1 MPASLP
7 TAPVCGASIA
17 EEIGG
22 DGVDSARVN
31 VSAYA
36 HALSPI
42 VGPFARP
49 EQFLP
54 CILVLHRLE
63 MLLVAASRPPFC
75 VRTGWE
81 DDDCPTEVPA
91 TIMQGA

>member
-7 TAPVCGASIA
+7 TAPVCGASNA

-22 DGVDSARVN
+22 DGVDSARVKF
-31 VSAYA
+31 SAYVL
-36 HALSPI
+36 ALSPI

-49 EQFLP
+49 EHFLP
-54 CILVLHRLE
+54 CI
-63 MLLVAASRPPFC
+63 RPPC

-81 DDDCPTEVPA
+81 DCPTEEPA